1 MVFYRKIFLFCSLVL
16 MAALAFGANSIN
28 ELRGLKTKESRFPV
42 YNKERLQLMI
52 YSAETERQG
61 ELIAT
66 VNPVMDIIR
75 KDADVDDIDS
85 TAKTEI
91 YPLGS
96 PLVTVLAFWAKRLY
110 SEGVVS
116 SHQADIDQGHQLA
129 AGGEP
134 VFFRS
139 PLLDINGVG
148 FDADY
153 GKKTLKVRSDVNI
166 VLRMGGSDPRL
177 LVKGGELPGKYEF
190 LTAKSDSMEVDF
202 PKGEIVLIGKVT
214 VAEDRAK
221 VTCDRL
227 TIYLVQKFDDHAA
240 GKNTPDRAAAKSKAG
255 KNDSASPENLSDM
268 KGVSRI
274 VCEGNVIIDRLNQ
287 GEATPSETQRA
298 TADRVIYE
306 ISDGKITMT
315 GLPNAQPELRRGD
328 DAISGDRIVIH
339 RETNRM
345 EVVDNCKLIFVQP
358 DRGDR
363 KEPKKAAVPTRL
375 TSDAMNLDY
384 RGNCGEFTGRVRV
397 ADEAMDL
404 ECGRMQVK
412 FREIASSKKEAAA
425 NGATLSLVPSAE
437 EGVKRELSE
446 IACFEKVKMVRRR
459 DSASQPEEKALADQA
474 VLDCLE
480 RRVTLSGKEP
490 TLYRGDDSMTGSQLT
505 IFLDEERLTSTPPS
519 RVTLCAAPAET
530 APGKPA
536 AKNDVKTIV
545 TSDSSDLNYGGNV
558 LTFAGNVKVRDPRM
572 SLDCDKLEIF
582 LKEDKG
588 AAKPAKKAAGGGDA
602 LSLGNGSSA
611 KKTIDRVVCT
621 GKVKARDQKSKLDTD
636 LLTLYFREM
645 PANAK
650 KSSSAVFQSKDTE
663 LAKITFVGN
672 VRLETL
678 PRDSAAKPEK
688 ADGNDK
694 DLARANAALSSAE
707 KPTVMTA
714 DRGEID
720 LMTNL
725 SQFHGKVKVVE
736 TRATLESDSLYLKTR
751 DVAAAEPLPP
761 EIKSIDNDP
770 FGTTASS
777 VPEKISISDN
787 KELVEVVARKNVKI
801 SRQLAEGGSQYGTGD
816 VATYDIPKRT
826 IVMTGTPG
834 QLPVLQDAMRGRLSG
849 KKITVFLANEQIT
862 TDEQGTME
870 ITDPTLLQK
879 IK

>member
-1 MVFYRKIFLFCSLVL
+1 MVFYRKIFLSGIFAL
-16 MAALAFGANSIN
+16 MALLASGANSIN
-28 ELRGLKTKESRFPV
+28 ELRGLKTKDSLFPV
-42 YNKERLQLMI
+42 YNKDRLQLMI

-75 KDADVDDIDS
+75 KDADVDLIDTS
-85 TAKTEI
+85 VKTEI

-96 PLVTVLAFWAKRLY
+96 PFVTVLAFWTKRLY

-116 SHQADIDQGHQLA
+116 SHQADIDQGNQLA
-129 AGGEP
+129 AGGAP

-139 PLLDINGVG
+139 PLLDINGIG

-166 VLRMGGSDPRL
+166 VLRIGGSDPRRL
-177 LVKGGELPGKYEF
+177 FKGGELPGKYEF
-190 LTAKSDSMEVDF
+190 LTAKSNSMEVDF
-202 PKGEIVLIGKVT
+202 PKGEIVLIGNVV
-214 VAEDRAK
+214 VAEDRAR
-221 VTCDRL
+221 VTCERL
-227 TIYLVQKFDDHAA
+227 IINLTRKFDDPVAIPGSPA
-240 GKNTPDRAAAKSKAG
+240 RGAAKPKEQQ
-255 KNDSASPENLSDM
+255 KMPDSPDELGDM
-268 KGVSRI
+268 KGISQI
-274 VCEGNVIIDRLNQ
+274 VCEGNVVIDRLNH
-287 GEATPSETQRA
+287 GDPAPAETQRA
-298 TADRVIYE
+298 TAERVVYE
-306 ISDGKITMT
+306 ISGGKIIMT

-328 DAISGDRIVIH
+328 DAISGDRIVIY

-345 EVVDNCKLIFVQP
+345 EVLTNCKLVFSQP
-358 DRGDR
+358 DRDR

-384 RGNCGEFTGRVRV
+384 RGNYGEFAGRVRV

-404 ECGRMQVK
+404 ECGRMRVK
-412 FREIASSKKEAAA
+412 FRETAPAKKNLAPNE
-425 NGATLSLVPSAE
+425 ATLSLVPSAE
-437 EGVKRELSE
+437 EGAKRELSE

-459 DSASQPEEKALADQA
+459 DSLDQPEEKALADQA

-490 TLYRGDDSMTGSQLT
+490 TLFRGDDSMTGRELT
-505 IFLDEERLTSTPPS
+505 IFLDDERLTTTPPT

-530 APGKPA
+530 EAGKKA

-588 AAKPAKKAAGGGDA
+588 AAKPAKKAGGAGDA

-611 KKTIDRVVCT
+611 KKTVDRVVCT

-672 VRLETL
+672 VRLETV
-678 PRDSAAKPEK
+678 PRDSAAAPDAPKG
-688 ADGNDK
+688 DDK
-694 DLARANAALSSAE
+694 DLARANAALSSSE

-725 SQFHGKVKVVE
+725 AQFHDRVKVVE

-751 DVAAAEPLPP
+751 DVVPGEPLPP

-801 SRQLAEGGSQYGTGD
+801 SRQLAEGGSQQGTGD

-826 IVMTGTPG
+826 IVMTGTPE

-849 KKITVFLANEQIT
+849 KKITVYLANEQIT
-862 TDEQGTME
+862 TEERGTME
-870 ITDPTLLQK
+870 INDPNLLQK
-879 IK
+879 MK

>member
-1 MVFYRKIFLFCSLVL
+1 MVFYRKILLLCCFVL
-16 MAALAFGANSIN
+16 MATLASGANSIN

-85 TAKTEI
+85 GAKTEI

-96 PLVTVLAFWAKRLY
+96 PFVTVLAFWTKRLY

-227 TIYLVQKFDDHAA
+227 TIHLVQKFDDHVAKTGA
-240 GKNTPDRAAAKSKAG
+240 PERDGAKSKAG
-255 KNDSASPENLSDM
+255 KSVSQSPENLSDM

-287 GEATPSETQRA
+287 GEATSAETQRA
-298 TADRVIYE
+298 SAERVIYE

-315 GLPNAQPELRRGD
+315 GLPDAQPELRRGE

-339 RETNRM
+339 RESNRM
-345 EVVDNCKLIFVQP
+345 EVRDNCKLVFIQP

-363 KEPKKAAVPTRL
+363 KEPKKAALPTRL
-375 TSDAMNLDY
+375 TSDAMDLDY
-384 RGNCGEFTGRVRV
+384 RGNYGEFAGRVRV

-404 ECGRMQVK
+404 ECGQMKVK
-412 FREIASSKKEAAA
+412 FREIAPAKKTVAA
-425 NGATLSLVPSAE
+425 NGATLSLVSSAE

-446 IACFEKVKMVRRR
+446 ITCFDKVKMVRRR
-459 DSASQPEEKALADQA
+459 ESASQPEEKALADRA

-490 TLYRGDDSMTGSQLT
+490 TLFRGDDSMTGGQLT

-530 APGKPA
+530 AAGKTA
-536 AKNDVKTIV
+536 VKNDVKTIV

-558 LTFAGNVKVRDPRM
+558 LTFSGNVKVRDPRM

-588 AAKPAKKAAGGGDA
+588 AVKPGKKAAGGDA

-688 ADGNDK
+688 SAGDDK

-725 SQFHGKVKVVE
+725 AQFHGKVKVVE
-736 TRATLESDSLYLKTR
+736 TRATLESESLYLKTR
-751 DVAAAEPLPP
+751 DVAAGESLPP

-801 SRQLAEGGSQYGTGD
+801 SRQLAEGGSQHGTGD
-816 VATYDIPKRT
+816 VATYDIPRRT
-826 IVMTGTPG
+826 IVMTGTPE
-834 QLPVLQDAMRGRLSG
+834 QKPVLQDAMRGRLSG

-862 TDEQGTME
+862 TEEQGVME
-870 ITDPTLLQK
+870 ITDPALLQK